1 MKKLILKFWRMER
14 EQKGYLM
21 LGFGIAAL
29 FIYTLTL
36 AIGGYRENDIC
47 RGILSVILTSLW
59 AGLYIMSGSFFKSE
73 EKLSAK
79 YFLGGLMVI
88 GLIMFGFSIIGN
100 VLEILKW
107 NISLPNV
114 SWLIYVFV
122 AYLGVTLLIFIGST
136 LKRA

>member
-14 EQKGYLM
+14 EQKGYLL

-36 AIGGYRENDIC
+36 VISGYHENDIC

-59 AGLYIMSGSFFKSE
+59 AGVYIMSGSFLKSD

-79 YFLGGLMVI
+79 YFLGGLMII
-88 GLIMFGFSIIGN
+88 GLIMFGLSIIGN
-100 VLEILKW
+100 VLEILNW
-107 NISLPNV
+107 NISLPNI